1 MILAQA
7 VRVNCDFIQATDAE
21 VYCTRTDRF
30 LFFPIHRQFHFAR
43 PAVASVR
50 LTRPN
55 LSGFVGGAIGAGAG
69 IGFVGGI
76 VASNGE
82 TDHSEDPL
90 LYGLSAIPFG
100 SIGSAIGTGT
110 DFMGGPTIY
119 RAP

>member
-1 MILAQA
+1 MILPPTF
-7 VRVNCDFIQATDAE
+7 RVNCDFIQATDAE
-21 VYCTRTDRF
+21 VYCTRTDKF

-43 PAVASVR
+43 PDVASVR

-76 VASNGE
+76 VATNGE
-82 TDHSEDPL
+82 TDHSEDGL
-90 LYGLSAIPFG
+90 AYGLSALLFG
-100 SIGSAIGTGT
+100 AIGSAIGTGT